1 MVKDRKNAE
10 YLAKLDRSRE
20 QAERGET
27 ISFSIDYLKE
37 MEKDDWKPTE
47 KVKNF
52 VEANMGSQKKEAEA
66 SYMLKK

>member
-27 ISFSIDYLKE
+27 ISFSIDELKE

-52 VEANMGSQKKEAEA
+52 VEANMGSQKACFCINYGQQA
-66 SYMLKK
+66 

>member
-27 ISFSIDYLKE
+27 ISFSIDELKE
-37 MEKDDWKPTE
+37 MEKDDWKPT
-47 KVKNF
+47 
-52 VEANMGSQKKEAEA
+52 
-66 SYMLKK
+66 

>member
-1 MVKDRKNAE
+1 
-10 YLAKLDRSRE
+10 
-20 QAERGET
+20 
-27 ISFSIDYLKE
+27 

-47 KVKNF
+47 KVKNL